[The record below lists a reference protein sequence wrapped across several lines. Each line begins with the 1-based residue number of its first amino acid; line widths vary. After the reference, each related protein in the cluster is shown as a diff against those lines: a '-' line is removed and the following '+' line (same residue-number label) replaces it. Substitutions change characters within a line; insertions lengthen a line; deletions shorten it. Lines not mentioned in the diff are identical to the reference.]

1 VVGILYTCIIN
12 DPNVEDLMI
21 INQAG
26 TSLSHYGTV
35 LLC

>member
-1 VVGILYTCIIN
+1 
-12 DPNVEDLMI
+12 MI